1 MAVPIITSH
10 SDFTLY
16 TSQLQRLD
24 VEVDTEQVELKIFH
38 QARIYYS
45 GDGRTEIFSSTYFA
59 RNGQLTIYDISSII
73 ESYMQQYL
81 MSVQQFILRLT
92 AISERNESLE
102 QDTVL
107 VYCKQRL
114 LDPIAKTLLD
124 DFFLTTHTNRLIP
137 TNGEIQLPFY
147 LEPGSVGSYATV
159 GTTYTI
165 TYRDTNGSTHQAT
178 NTIFTRHGYGTQIL
192 STSYQQ
198 IASHFSNNIPADAVI
213 LSVLIK
219 TGNRKFRAYF
229 TQQTDLH
236 KFWFHNAFNCLD
248 FAYIATKRIVK
259 TETKSSIASLCTDK
273 AQYDV
278 QHARSYTDTTSQLTH
293 DEAVWL
299 TEMLTSHYV
308 AVEDDG
314 DEEQILITN
323 YKAETTDEQGEGNTL
338 EFEWEYASVRFMLG
352 KDQFTRIFTTE
363 YDKPFA

>member
-1 MAVPIITSH
+1 MAVSFPGLDKS
-10 SDFTLY
+10 FYY
-16 TSQLQRLD
+16 TSDLQILD
-24 VEVDTEQVELKIFH
+24 ITADTAQVELRIYY
-38 QARIYYS
+38 QARTYYS
-45 GDGRTEIFSSTYFA
+45 GDGRTLVFQSQYYT
-59 RNGQLTIYDISSII
+59 RNDELTIFDVSSII
-73 ESYMQQYL
+73 ENYMQENGH
-81 MSVQQFILRLT
+81 SVSKFVFIAQAGSDT
-92 AISERNESLE
+92 SEQAIEC
-102 QDTVL
+102 

-178 NTIFTRHGYGTQIL
+178 KTIFTRHGYGTQIL

-229 TQQTDLH
+229 TQQTNLH
-236 KFWFHNAFNCLD
+236 KFWFHNAFNCYD
-248 FAYIATKRIVK
+248 FAYLATKRIVK
-259 TETKSSIASLCTDK
+259 TKTKSSIASLCTDK

-314 DEEQILITN
+314 DEEQILITD